1 MMQTDIENHSEQVNS
16 LQNMVVVVDDASTDT
31 GNNNTNVGIRK
42 MVR

>member
-31 GNNNTNVGIRK
+31 GNKNTNVCIRK